1 MATTDA
7 KKGTGAAKGTKAKK
21 DTASTKNAP
30 KKPRK
35 APKPKPEMPENIWEM
50 LPDENSEQYAKF
62 AAYRDMAYQGAPE
75 TVNDKGIATFG
86 RRLKKRSIRRLAA
99 EMGLSARPLELLSVK
114 FDWLTRCEAYDKD
127 IDQRS
132 RQAQEEA
139 VIKMREDHAL
149 LGAQMIRKATKRLLV
164 IPEDQISA
172 GDLIRLADVGVKIE
186 RLSRGESTEN
196 QNVSGT
202 LAHQGTVKVSV
213 ETQANLKDLSDEELA
228 QLEQLLGKI
237 HPKSG
242 V

>member
-1 MATTDA
+1 MAARTQ
-7 KKGTGAAKGTKAKK
+7 KTGAGDEKKPKASK
-21 DTASTKNAP
+21 STPAA

-35 APKPKPEMPENIWEM
+35 TAQNAPQHEMPENIWEM
-50 LPDENSEQYAKF
+50 LPTENADQYAKF
-62 AAYRDMAYQGAPE
+62 ALYRDMAYQDAPE
-75 TVNDKGIATFG
+75 AVDEKGRVRYG
-86 RRLKKRSIRRLAA
+86 RRLKKRSLRKLAA
-99 EMGLSARPLELLSVK
+99 ELGLKAARPLEELSVK
-114 FDWLTRCEAYDKD
+114 FDWQSRCEAYDQD
-127 IDQRS
+127 LDRRA

-149 LGAQMIRKATKRLLV
+149 LGAQMIRKATSRLLR
-164 IPEDQISA
+164 IPEEEISA

-202 LAHQGTVKVSV
+202 LAHQGTVKVSL
-213 ETQANLKDLSDEELA
+213 ETQASLKDLSDEELT

-237 HPKSG
+237 HQKPG